1 MPASDDHHAALD
13 RRPGPFDTLTGVLGG
28 LFVGHCLAA
37 VARFGIADALD
48 DTPRTAEELAEA
60 TGVNPEALGRVL
72 RLLAAH
78 GVFAA
83 DSDRFTHTGASRML
97 RSDHPQSW
105 RDFAATFGSEST
117 VKRLAY
123 FDYSLQTGLP
133 VTNKLN
139 PDGFFAILDSDPEAG
154 RVFDAAMASKARI
167 QVASVLAA
175 YDFSD
180 CGTIADIGGGQGHL
194 LQAVVDAAERT
205 TGILFDLPPVIE
217 RAAEIASDRLTL
229 QPGDF
234 FKDPLPA
241 CDTYMLMDV
250 IHDWDVERATAIL
263 AAVRKA
269 APPHARLLLV
279 ESVIPDD
286 PGPDWSKAM
295 DIVMLIHT
303 GGRQR
308 TRGEHESL
316 LHTCGFRLKRVIATA
331 SDVSIIEAA
340 CA

>member
-1 MPASDDHHAALD
+1 MPASDDHHAAID
-13 RRPGPFDTLTGVLGG
+13 RQTGPFDTLTGALGG
-28 LFVGHCLAA
+28 LFVGHCLAS
-37 VARFGIADALD
+37 VARFSVADALD
-48 DTPRTAEELAEA
+48 DTPRTAKELAEV
-60 TGVNPEALGRVL
+60 TGANPEALGRVL

-83 DSDRFTHTGASRML
+83 GDDRFTHTGASRML

-105 RDFAATFGSEST
+105 RDFVATFGTERT
-117 VKRLAY
+117 AKQLGY

-133 VTNKLN
+133 AANKLN
-139 PDGFFAILDSDPEAG
+139 PDGFFAILQSDPEAG
-154 RVFDAAMASKARI
+154 RVFDAAMVSKARI

-180 CGTIADIGGGQGHL
+180 CGTIADIGGGRGHL
-194 LQAVVDAAERT
+194 LQAVMDAAEPT

-229 QPGDF
+229 QAGDF
-234 FKDPLPA
+234 FKDPLPV

-279 ESVIPDD
+279 ESVIPDG
-286 PGPDWSKAM
+286 PEPDWSKAM
-295 DIVMLIHT
+295 DIMMLVHT

-308 TRGEHESL
+308 TRSEHESL
-316 LHTCGFRLKRVIATA
+316 LQTCGFRLERVVATA
-331 SDVSIIEAA
+331 SDMSILEAV